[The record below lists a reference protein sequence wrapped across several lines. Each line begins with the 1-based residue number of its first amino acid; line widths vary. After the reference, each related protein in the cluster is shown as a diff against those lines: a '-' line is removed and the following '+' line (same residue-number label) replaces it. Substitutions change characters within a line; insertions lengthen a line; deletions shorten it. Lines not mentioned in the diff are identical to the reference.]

1 MASLKNK
8 LATRDDKTGALNLA
22 STTFNFPISSFL
34 SVEKKILSPGRL
46 GINKKSFEVEE
57 YGKFKFSIPP
67 ISIVLSDSGTRN
79 KSYPPIEL

>member
-1 MASLKNK
+1 MASLKNR
-8 LATRDDKTGALNLA
+8 LATSEDKTGALNLA
-22 STTFNFPISSFL
+22 STTFKEPISSFL

-57 YGKFKFSIPP
+57 YGKFKFSTPP
-67 ISIVLSDSGTRN
+67 ISIDFKDNGTRN